1 MEAKHV
7 KYKNYYLKISFKFN
21 FLKIVFILFEKQK
34 QKQKSSFQSGPY
46 SLYFICHYLFG
57 GRYTKIYIYIYDIG
71 FTEFKGG
78 MRKINNSFKIP
89 RNTPNI
95 RISHSLK
102 FSIKPNI
109 RIFIFSGI

>member
-57 GRYTKIYIYIYDIG
+57 GRYKKKKIYIYIYIYDIG

-95 RISHSLK
+95 RI
-102 FSIKPNI
+102 
-109 RIFIFSGI
+109 FIFSGI